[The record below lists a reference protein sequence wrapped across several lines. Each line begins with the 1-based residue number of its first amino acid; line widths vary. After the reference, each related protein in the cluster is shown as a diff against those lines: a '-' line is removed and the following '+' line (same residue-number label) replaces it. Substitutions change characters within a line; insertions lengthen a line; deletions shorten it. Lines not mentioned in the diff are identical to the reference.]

1 MPLSSVLALPGTFSL
16 TSKTLGDVNFDETL
30 NLLLESKNRTQALT
44 QKGVDLDGYYI
55 KVTCNLNAHV
65 SKTVGGAGAGATNTN
80 DDMYEFEALQ
90 IEQSDFSDTFTD
102 AGQKYMSTA
111 NESGAGNRRWNNANA
126 FSQYRLKSFTS
137 NVQLGII
144 SLDASTVTTSSLTGP
159 QSWKVTQQVSNE
171 ALPGDASGFSV
182 KNLLVFAEPAVE
194 SNTPNQNSPLAAA
207 VQEDVTVAQYLYVD
221 SSTAAAGNAQQH
233 TAFGGDSKYKAG
245 GDVNDWINTSA
256 DNEGG
261 QEAIDRLEDK
271 LSVNITNADIA
282 KAYSA
287 EITAVKNETG
297 LGEAPNNTPHKII
310 TSWTVN
316 IGKISGPNSA
326 FSAHARSVYASR
338 AAVLRAAGNDA
349 DADALLASGGD
360 ENTPLFRSQDMIV
373 LVHPDDHADEASRGE
388 PIAVDL
394 TLTMKQQTGAG
405 ANAASD
411 KTLLSMTKAGTDEAL
426 RFVLEQQ

>member
-1 MPLSSVLALPGTFSL
+1 M
-16 TSKTLGDVNFDETL
+16 
-30 NLLLESKNRTQALT
+30 
-44 QKGVDLDGYYI
+44 
-55 KVTCNLNAHV
+55 
-65 SKTVGGAGAGATNTN
+65 
-80 DDMYEFEALQ
+80 
-90 IEQSDFSDTFTD
+90 
-102 AGQKYMSTA
+102 
-111 NESGAGNRRWNNANA
+111 
-126 FSQYRLKSFTS
+126 
-137 NVQLGII
+137 GII

-171 ALPGDASGFSV
+171 ALPGAESGFSV

-316 IGKISGPNSA
+316 IGKIAGPNSA

-349 DADALLASGGD
+349 GADALLASGGD
-360 ENTPLFRSQDMIV
+360 DDTPLFRSQDMIV
-373 LVHPDDHADEASRGE
+373 LVHPDDHADEAGE